1 MICTSICDYS
11 VHETRHMF
19 AVNAGAVQWL
29 LDIAAEQEQK
39 EMLLAYCFLWNGH
52 QAPQPV
58 EKDYAKTVV
67 DSAIETFLRGDI
79 QADQVARGSSQVCS
93 NSTSAGFFCLWTILF
108 SRRL

>member
-1 MICTSICDYS
+1 
-11 VHETRHMF
+11 MF
-19 AVNAGAVQWL
+19 VVNAGAVQWL

-58 EKDYAKTVV
+58 DKDYAKTEV

-79 QADQVARGSSQVCS
+79 KADQVARGSSQVCS
-93 NSTSAGFFCLWTILF
+93 NSTSLDASVFGQFSSPGGCRFFHQHHLKDQ
-108 SRRL
+108 